1 MGLYQFEHKP
11 HRAFLGGEFPFDRRY
26 LEVAVVVG
34 DRIRR
39 LRMDRDWTLI
49 ELARR
54 VRKPGG
60 GGGYSASYF
69 SRLERGWANAPLY
82 TYLQIATVLEADSW
96 ALFAPDEVR
105 HDPTPGELMLL
116 RYLRRAGVPPD
127 EALVR
132 IAGEPPVSREARRA
146 R

>member
-11 HRAFLGGEFPFDRRY
+11 HRAFLGGEFPFDNRY
-26 LEVAVVVG
+26 LEVALVVG

-39 LRMDRDWTLI
+39 LRMDRGWTLI
-49 ELARR
+49 ELARK

-60 GGGYSASYF
+60 KGYSASYF

-105 HDPTPGELMLL
+105 HDPSPGELVLL
-116 RYLRRAGVPPD
+116 RYLRRAGIAPE
-127 EALVR
+127 EALER
-132 IAGEPPVSREARRA
+132 IVSPSAQPAR
-146 R
+146 